1 MLNLPIDAAFTPDSD
16 YILTGS
22 SDGKLII
29 YSNNQIK
36 SDQIKSEDDKE
47 IAEISATLED
57 PITEAEYNPKY
68 SMIATGGT
76 CLGIWLPKYD

>member
-16 YILTGS
+16 YILSGS

-36 SDQIKSEDDKE
+36 SEDNKI
-47 IAEISATLED
+47 IAELSSISED
-57 PITEAEYNPKY
+57 PIIEAEYNPKY
-68 SMIATGGT
+68 AMIATGGT
-76 CLGIWLPKYD
+76 YFGIWLPKCE

>member
-1 MLNLPIDAAFTPDSD
+1 MLNLPIGAAFTPDSD

-36 SDQIKSEDDKE
+36 SEDDKK
-47 IAEISATLED
+47 IAELSATLED

>member
-29 YSNNQIK
+29 YSNNQIR
-36 SDQIKSEDDKE
+36 SEDDKKV
-47 IAEISATLED
+47 AEISSISED
-57 PITEAEYNPKY
+57 PIAEAEYNPKY

-76 CLGIWLPKYD
+76 YLGIWLPKCN